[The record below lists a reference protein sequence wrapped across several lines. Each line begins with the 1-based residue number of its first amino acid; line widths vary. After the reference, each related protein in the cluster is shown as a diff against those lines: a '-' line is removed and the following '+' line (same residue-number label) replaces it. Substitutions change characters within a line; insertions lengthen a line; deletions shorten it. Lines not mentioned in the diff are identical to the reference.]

1 MNDHGYKFIAS
12 RLHYRSKSKYE
23 RHFRAWGF
31 RKYSKPERWAVISR
45 KVACRQRQGK
55 RTVVR
60 QDGKEV
66 PQKKLDKERRHA
78 SAMDLLQFGMLLS
91 RYNALSGI
99 TSARV
104 YQSRRYQLSFST

>member
-1 MNDHGYKFIAS
+1 MDDHGYKLIAS
-12 RLHYRSKSKYE
+12 RLHYHSKSKYE
-23 RHFRAWGF
+23 RHFREWGF
-31 RKYSKPERWAVISR
+31 RKNSKPERWAVISR

-91 RYNALSGI
+91 R
-99 TSARV
+99 
-104 YQSRRYQLSFST
+104 